1 MPKGLIISNIS
12 NLYEVKTEN
21 EIVECKPMGKMKQDE
36 ITPVVGDYVEIEVI
50 ENEQNK
56 GRITKVLDRTMY
68 SKRPKLAN
76 LTQIILVLSLKSP
89 KPDFLLLDKQL
100 AYAEYLKIKPIIC
113 INKIDLKN
121 EKLLA
126 EIHEVYEKIG
136 YKVINTIAKKGDG
149 IDKLKQ
155 ILKNNITAFSGN
167 SGVGKS
173 TLINSLFSEDK
184 TLEGEISLKNQKGK
198 NTTTSVTL
206 YEIEN
211 GYIADTPGFSTFT
224 IEEIE
229 SENLCYYFKELKK
242 YLSNCE
248 YTDCEHIKEENC
260 GIKKAIEEGKI
271 SKQRYERYCKIM
283 EELKK
288 KEERKW

>member
-50 ENEQNK
+50 ENEQNR

-229 SENLCYYFKELKK
+229 SENLCYYFKEFKK